1 MQFAFHFQSGS
12 DNRAVHRAINPPG
25 RWQSCVVL
33 LGILLASACST
44 SPVGRPQQV
53 STGAICDSYLIFDM
67 CVRDLMG
74 DGAVDMI
81 YFANSE
87 RVFMYRRGMK
97 DRVERFMPLHH
108 CAVSLDE
115 EMQTATN
122 RLLHHDS
129 LGMGE
134 KLGIKRL
141 LLVKYLAVKPE
152 IDACNARRRQ
162 GDAEKYAREKE
173 FYMGESDW
181 EKESDT
187 LYPID
192 SGWSEE

>member
-1 MQFAFHFQSGS
+1 MQFAFHIQPGS
-12 DNRAVHRAINPPG
+12 DNRAVHRAISRPG

-33 LGILLASACST
+33 LCILLASACST
-44 SPVGRPQQV
+44 SPVGKPEQA
-53 STGAICDSYLIFDM
+53 STGPICDSYLVFAI
-67 CVRDLMG
+67 CVRDLVG

-87 RVFMYRRGMK
+87 RVFMYRREMK
-97 DRVERFMPLHH
+97 DQVEHLMPLHH

-115 EMQTATN
+115 QMQTATN
-122 RLLHHDS
+122 RILHRNS
-129 LGMGE
+129 LSMGE

-141 LLVKYLAVKPE
+141 LLVKYLAAKPE

-162 GDAEKYAREKE
+162 GDAEKYAREKD

-181 EKESDT
+181 EKEPDT

-192 SGWSEE
+192 SGWREE